1 MQASYSGDKILNL
14 FSRFAKN
21 RNNQIFKLINKSF
34 GSFPEVKKILEFG
47 AGKGEFINRF
57 KNVEGL
63 ETFALEKDAS
73 YRQILSVK
81 HTTVEMLNDISF
93 SPDFVFTIDVL
104 EHIEEDEVVL
114 KQLFNKLKNGGGLF
128 IYVPAR
134 MELYSAFDKSI
145 GHFRRYSKPEL
156 IEKVKRAG
164 FSIQYC
170 RYHEILGYVAS
181 AIHNKLFSI
190 KEPGTFSLIVY
201 DYLFVPLTTI
211 LEKLINPPI
220 GKSLYLLAKVEKK

>member
-1 MQASYSGDKILNL
+1 MHVTYSGDKILNL

-21 RNNQIFKLINKSF
+21 RNNQIFKLILKGL
-34 GSFPEVKKILEFG
+34 GSFPDVKKMLEFG

-57 KNVEGL
+57 KSFEGM

-73 YRQILSVK
+73 YRQILSLK
-81 HTTVEMLNDISF
+81 HATVETVNDISI

-114 KQLFNKLKNGGGLF
+114 KQLYTKMKNGGGLF

-134 MELYSAFDKSI
+134 MELFSAFDKSI
-145 GHFRRYSKPEL
+145 GHFRRYSKLEL

-164 FSIQYC
+164 FTIEYC
-170 RYHEILGYVAS
+170 RYHEMLGYFAS
-181 AIHNKLFSI
+181 AIHNKLFGI
-190 KEPGTFSLIVY
+190 KEPAVFSLIIY
-201 DYLFVPLTTI
+201 DNFFVPLTTL
-211 LEKLINPPI
+211 LEKLISPPI
-220 GKSLYLLAKVEKK
+220 GKSLYLLAKAEKK